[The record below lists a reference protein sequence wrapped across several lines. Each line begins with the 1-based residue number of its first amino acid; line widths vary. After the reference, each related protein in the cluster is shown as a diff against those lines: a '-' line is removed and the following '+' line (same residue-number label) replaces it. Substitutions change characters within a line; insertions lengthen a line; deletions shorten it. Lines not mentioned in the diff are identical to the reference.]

1 MDWFRRA
8 APASTK
14 ALLVRTA
21 LQVAV
26 FWGIFLFVLPP
37 MIARFEGAPAIA
49 PATYVRPLAVVV
61 FVVASAL
68 GLTSAFT
75 MVTRG
80 LGTPLP
86 LYGPRHLVVTGPYGV
101 VRNPMA

>member
-8 APASTK
+8 APASTR
-14 ALLVRTA
+14 ALLARTA
-21 LQVAV
+21 LQIVV
-26 FWGIFLFVLPP
+26 FWGIFLFVVPP
-37 MIARFEGAPAIA
+37 MIARLEGAPAV
-49 PATYVRPLAVVV
+49 ATGTYARPLAVVV
-61 FVVASAL
+61 FAVASTL

-86 LYGPRHLVVTGPYGV
+86 LDGPRLLSRAPQRPG
-101 VRNPMA
+101 A